1 MIISDTC
8 LLCETTTSGIAAQ
21 RVTIATGVTTATRV
35 TVAIEGMTA
44 TEAKIVI
51 ETETTKIAII
61 AEMPTTKTDRSA
73 IEAAA
78 TARDN
83 RDTKCS
89 SCR

>member
-8 LLCETTTSGIAAQ
+8 LLCEATTSGIAAQ
-21 RVTIATGVTTATRV
+21 PVTTATGVTA
-35 TVAIEGMTA
+35 AIEGMTA